1 MVFMFNIEKLD
12 MRIKYTREWTFE
24 ALSKLLE
31 QKTYHDIKISEIIEK
46 AGISRATFYRNFKNK
61 DDIVMLKVNMFFQEF
76 HQDLLDFYR
85 QVGII
90 DEQYLIQQFF
100 KRIDEE
106 EKVIDTVIQTNL
118 EYTMVEG
125 ILDIIKYH
133 KERFYELVKTNKKT
147 EDYTM
152 DIVASSIWTLLSRW
166 HKSGKE
172 ETPSQLAKIYLSAF
186 RSVYIAIFEDREQL

>member
-1 MVFMFNIEKLD
+1 MFDIEKID

-31 QKTYHDIKISEIIEK
+31 HKNYYEINITEIIEK
-46 AGISRATFYRNFKNK
+46 AGISRATFYRNFKSK
-61 DDIVMLKVNMFFQEF
+61 DDIVLLKVHMFFQDF

-85 QVGII
+85 KVGTV
-90 DEQYLIQQFF
+90 DEQYLIQTFF
-100 KRIDEE
+100 KRIDEQ

-118 EYTMVEG
+118 EYTMVDG
-125 ILDIIKYH
+125 ILEIIKYH
-133 KERFYELVKTNKKT
+133 KDRFYELVKTNKRT

-152 DIVASSIWTLLSRW
+152 DIVASSTWTLLSRW

-172 ETPSQLAKIYLSAF
+172 ETPQQLALIYLSAF
-186 RSVYIAIFEDREQL
+186 KSIYIALFEDREQL

>member
-1 MVFMFNIEKLD
+1 MFNNEKLD

-31 QKTYHDIKISEIIEK
+31 HQSYYDIKISEIIEK

-61 DDIVMLKVNMFFQEF
+61 DDIVLLKVQMFFQEF
-76 HQDLLDFYR
+76 HQDMMDFYR
-85 QVGII
+85 KEGLI
-90 DEQYLIQQFF
+90 DEQYLIQAFF

-118 EYTMVEG
+118 EYCMVEG
-125 ILDIIKYH
+125 ILNIIGYH
-133 KERFYELVKTNKKT
+133 KDRFYELVKTNKKT
-147 EDYTM
+147 EEYTM
-152 DIVASSIWTLLSRW
+152 DIVASSCWTLLSRW
-166 HKSGKE
+166 HKTGKE

-186 RSVYIAIFEDREQL
+186 RSVYIAVFKDREDL